1 MTEQDKRRR
10 NSLLCTLAYH
20 GGNSVARVLRT
31 ELEEVHGVAVTLDK
45 VRADLR
51 VLADI
56 GALRYEDDGDLVQ
69 ITAEGREHA
78 QQLRKLF

>member
-1 MTEQDKRRR
+1 MTEHDKKRR
-10 NSLLCTLAYH
+10 NSLLCTLAFA
-20 GGNSVARVLRT
+20 GGNSVARELRA
-31 ELEEVHGVAVTLDK
+31 ELESVHGIAISLDK

-56 GALRYEDDGDLVQ
+56 GAVQLNGDMVQ

-78 QQLRKLF
+78 ELLRELF

>member
-1 MTEQDKRRR
+1 MTEQDKKRR
-10 NSLLCTLAYH
+10 NSLLCTLAFA
-20 GGNSVARVLRT
+20 GGNSVARELRN
-31 ELEEVHGVAVTLDK
+31 ELENVHGVAVTLDK

-56 GALRYEDDGDLVQ
+56 GAVNLNGDMVQ

-78 QQLRKLF
+78 ELLRELF

>member
-1 MTEQDKRRR
+1 MIEDDKKRR
-10 NSLLCTLAYH
+10 NSLLCTLAFQ
-20 GGNSVARVLRT
+20 GGNGVARELRND
-31 ELEEVHGVAVTLDK
+31 LESVHGVAVTLDK

-56 GALRYEDDGDLVQ
+56 GALQLNGDLVQ

-78 QQLRKLF
+78 QGLRELF

>member
-1 MTEQDKRRR
+1 MSEDDKKRR
-10 NSLLCTLAYH
+10 NSLLCTLAFN
-20 GGNSVARVLRT
+20 GGNGVVRELRNDLESIHNVAC
-31 ELEEVHGVAVTLDK
+31 TLDK

-56 GALRYEDDGDLVQ
+56 GAVKINGDMVQ

-78 QQLRKLF
+78 QQLRELF

>member
-1 MTEQDKRRR
+1 MNEQDKKRR
-10 NSLLCTLAYH
+10 NSLLCTLAFS
-20 GGNSVARVLRT
+20 GGNSIARELRA
-31 ELEEVHGVAVTLDK
+31 ELENVHGVAVTLDK

-56 GALRYEDDGDLVQ
+56 GAVRLNGDLVQ

-78 QQLRKLF
+78 EQLRELF

>member
-1 MTEQDKRRR
+1 MTDGDKKRR
-10 NSLLCTLAYH
+10 NSLLCTLNFN
-20 GGNSVARVLRT
+20 GGNSVARELRN
-31 ELEEVHGVAVTLDK
+31 ELESTHGVAVTLDK

-56 GALRYEDDGDLVQ
+56 GAVRINDDLVQ

-78 QQLRKLF
+78 QQLRELF